1 MQDEY
6 NNNDFVQEQ
15 GILDLD
21 PARDPLTPMSPDLA
35 PKSDDLR
42 ISMEESETDSNKVK
56 FSSGVREIN
65 SHEGQDDETTIPTV
79 IPADDCIPPPPLFFC
94 IHRLMY
100 FVDEAMKN
108 AILDPVGEFE
118 VLHEGHLT
126 WKIHN
131 YGNMKDRSLSPEL
144 DLGGYKWFHN
154 THSMI

>member
-1 MQDEY
+1 LQDEY

-56 FSSGVREIN
+56 FSSGVREIIP
-65 SHEGQDDETTIPTV
+65 HEGPDDETTTPAV
-79 IPADDCIPPPPLFFC
+79 IPADDCIPSLF
-94 IHRLMY
+94 HRLTY

-108 AILDPVGEFE
+108 AILDPVGELE

-131 YGNMKDRSLSPEL
+131 YGNMKDRSLSPEFE
-144 DLGGYKWFHN
+144 LGGFKWFHN